1 MYGHVNNVQYYS
13 YMDTV
18 INSYLIA
25 TRGVL
30 QPVTSPVIGLCIT
43 SGCTFHA
50 SLTFPDVV
58 RTCRCCCPC
67 GLSAS
72 HDVLRVVITLVA
84 HSCYLGGCQARTQ
97 QRHVSAPA

>member
-1 MYGHVNNVQYYS
+1 MSSATHTRTASGGPVPPHKLRWYPHALPIQTRWKDNDMYGHVNNVQYYS

-25 TRGVL
+25 TAGVL
-30 QPVTSPVIGLCIT
+30 DPVTSPVIGLCIT

-58 RTCRCCCPC
+58 GT
-67 GLSAS
+67 
-72 HDVLRVVITLVA
+72 LRLA
-84 HSCYLGGCQARTQ
+84 C
-97 QRHVSAPA
+97 